1 MYSVSAGSLA
11 ARRRA
16 KKEEQRD
23 DASAAAASSDSASS
37 LSSSS
42 SSSASPSTSSGAVGS
57 APKTTPALLRIQ
69 KDLADLELPDNVE
82 LRQHDAMTF
91 SFIITASTGYWKGGV
106 FEFTFAFPDKY
117 PFTGPKVTC
126 VDRIYHPN
134 IDLEGGVCVNVLRP
148 WKPTYST
155 QIVLFGLLFLFT
167 HPNPNDPLNQEAAKV
182 RSTHTHTHTHTPA
195 HTQPGAHSPSRRA
208 CARSLFSVLL
218 PPFCDCLP
226 RRCASSRSSSRAT
239 PSTP

>member
-23 DASAAAASSDSASS
+23 EAGAAPSADGSAASASVASAAAS
-37 LSSSS
+37 
-42 SSSASPSTSSGAVGS
+42 S

-82 LRQHDAMTF
+82 LRQSGDPMAL
-91 SFIITASTGYWKGGV
+91 SFVLTASTGYWKGGQ
-106 FEFTFAFPDKY
+106 FEFAFLFPDKY

-126 VDRIYHPN
+126 VDKIYHPN
-134 IDLEGGVCVNVLRP
+134 IDLDGGVCVNVLRP

-182 RSTHTHTHTHTPA
+182 SPRPPTHGDTHTRIITHAPKRKNTDIRSFFQPPA
-195 HTQPGAHSPSRRA
+195 
-208 CARSLFSVLL
+208 
-218 PPFCDCLP
+218 
-226 RRCASSRSSSRAT
+226 
-239 PSTP
+239 